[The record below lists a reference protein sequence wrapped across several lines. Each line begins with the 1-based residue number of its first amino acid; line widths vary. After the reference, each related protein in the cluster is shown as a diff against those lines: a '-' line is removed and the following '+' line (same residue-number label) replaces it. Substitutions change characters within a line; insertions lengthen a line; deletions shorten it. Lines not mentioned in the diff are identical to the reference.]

1 VWFLALPGVP
11 GVAGRTSGEWLQQ
24 FGFYRRIPENCSGP
38 ILISRVR
45 RFVLHAVD
53 DRRHKA
59 ESGGGRGFQPHRVY
73 CPVSA
78 VLRLPPFLASI
89 IDWFTREPI

>member
-1 VWFLALPGVP
+1 VCGGVWFLALPGVP

-45 RFVLHAVD
+45 RFIASRVKRKVAAVGD
-53 DRRHKA
+53 FNPTGFIAR
-59 ESGGGRGFQPHRVY
+59 FQPCCGY
-73 CPVSA
+73 
-78 VLRLPPFLASI
+78 RLYLASI

>member
-1 VWFLALPGVP
+1 LVCGVWFLALPGVP

-45 RFVLHAVD
+45 RFIASRVKRKVAAVGD
-53 DRRHKA
+53 
-59 ESGGGRGFQPHRVY
+59 FNPTQVY

-78 VLRLPPFLASI
+78 VLRLPPLFGVDHRLVHA
-89 IDWFTREPI
+89 